1 MTLFLVLTLF
11 SCEGTYDNVQKLN
24 LQDDMPLAEGLQVN
38 LKYTDSGQ
46 LVTNLLTPRLLDYS
60 NFEFPYQ

>member
-11 SCEGTYDNVQKLN
+11 SCEGTYDKVQKLN

-46 LVTNLLTPRLLDYS
+46 LVTNL
-60 NFEFPYQ
+60 